1 MGDFVN
7 KVVATAPG
15 KAAFK
20 VVRPFIHLSRRILHP
35 GVPSDHKITTVSYGG
50 KTFSV
55 FHRRTFQDIC
65 VIQQSFDERQY
76 DMPNREHGRH
86 IQRIYQQ
93 IVDSGRQ
100 PLIIDCGSNIGASV
114 LWFNARYPKAHI
126 VAIEPAPDNLV
137 ILKRNIAGLDVDLI
151 EGGISGSDGSARL
164 LPTGGGSYAYQTVR
178 FGDGVEIKMVSI
190 STILSIK
197 PESRYVPFILK
208 IDIEGSEHSLF
219 SGDTSAFNRFPLILM
234 EPHDWMLP
242 GQLSSL
248 PFFRFHTDAGRE
260 FAFKNEI
267 IASIDVHGMATPAHE
282 NSVVAAAAAH

>member
-1 MGDFVN
+1 MGDLIN

-20 VVRPFIHLSRRILHP
+20 VVRPFIHLGRRILHP
-35 GVPSDHKITTVSYGG
+35 GIPSTHKITTVTYAG
-50 KTFSV
+50 KTFNV
-55 FHRRTFQDIC
+55 FHRRIFQDVC

-76 DMPNREHGRH
+76 DMPDREHRKYLD
-86 IQRIYQQ
+86 RLYQQ
-93 IVDSGRQ
+93 IIDSGRQ

-114 LWFNARYPKAHI
+114 LWFNARYPRAHI
-126 VAIEPAPDNLV
+126 VAIEPAPDNLE

-151 EGGISGSDGSARL
+151 EGGISGSDGSAHL
-164 LPTGGGSYAYQTVR
+164 LTTGGGTYAYQTVQ

-190 STILSIK
+190 NTILSVK

-208 IDIEGSEHSLF
+208 VDIEGSEHSLF

-248 PFFRFHTDAGRE
+248 PFFRFHTAAARE
-260 FAFKNEI
+260 FTMKNEI
-267 IASIDVHGMATPAHE
+267 IASIDVQGMAKPATE
-282 NSVVAAAAAH
+282 NSVIAVAAH

>member
-1 MGDFVN
+1 MGDLVK

-20 VVRPFIHLSRRILHP
+20 VVQPFIHLSRRILHP
-35 GVPSDHKITTVSYGG
+35 SVPSTHKITTVAYGS
-50 KTFSV
+50 KTFNV
-55 FHRRTFQDIC
+55 FHRRTFQDVC

-76 DMPNREHGRH
+76 DMPDREHGKHLDRL
-86 IQRIYQQ
+86 YQQ

-100 PLIIDCGSNIGASV
+100 PLIVDCGANIGASV
-114 LWFNARYPKAHI
+114 LWFNARYPKSHI
-126 VAIEPAPDNLV
+126 VAIEPAPDNLN

-151 EGGISGSDGSARL
+151 EGGISGSDGSAHL
-164 LPTGGGSYAYQTVR
+164 LATGGGSYAYQTVQ
-178 FGDGVEIKMVSI
+178 FGDGVEIRMVSLT
-190 STILSIK
+190 TILNVK
-197 PESRYVPFILK
+197 PDSLYVPFILK

-242 GQLSSL
+242 GQRSSL

-260 FAFKNEI
+260 FALKNEI
-267 IASIDVHGMATPAHE
+267 IASIDVEGMAKPASQ
-282 NSVVAAAAAH
+282 NSVVTAAAH